1 MADFPMT
8 PVLPGAPG
16 LAPMAGPGPATPP
29 MTAQELPLEVRLKYG
44 SDLHTAIL
52 SKLNHRLNISQKK
65 IEERY
70 DAWDEVDEHCRLF
83 VDLSRYAKKGDK
95 SVDTSKRE
103 QPVQRSIV
111 VPFSYAVLDVFLTQL
126 LGLFGSR
133 DPMVQVQGRGPEDI
147 QKAKIVEAVLAY
159 DLQEMQALSVLHSFC
174 QDAIKYGLG
183 VVYDVWDERPGWVYG
198 QYPETV
204 AGQLMKLLGIPAK
217 PVFGTLAE
225 FCRWINVDPFLFW
238 PDPRFPLS
246 QLQDGEFV
254 GHRTHRGYHWLIER
268 KQRAD
273 GSGGPYFNLEF
284 LSEIQAE
291 RGTEAERTRSRTLTS
306 EMISGRSGD
315 EKDRGVYA
323 LDHMQVKLVPSDW
336 NLGDGEDPEIWWFTW
351 AEKALIIR
359 AHKSEYEHGQ
369 FTYAVGEANPDPHTL
384 FNPGKIEDADGIQ
397 RWLDWII
404 NANMESVRKELNDAG
419 IVNDDLVEIQD
430 VLNPNAGRWIRL
442 TPKGKE
448 HIRSGGS
455 IEGSA
460 IMRFPPMDRGS
471 VNMGLVGQLFDQGQ
485 RMFGLADPIQGMP
498 TPDKR
503 TLGEIQQITA
513 AASQRLSMMARLMDA
528 SAITPLARR
537 MISNRLQFTSQPMWY
552 RIPGSLA
559 ADMGPGPIM
568 VEGKDAIA
576 GNFDY
581 LPATAMLPQDPAR
594 NAQVWI
600 QLMEAIGKY
609 PMLLAPGPDGK
620 ALNFSAIFKEAVTA
634 LGIRNLE
641 QFKVQVMP
649 NPAVAAGVQAGNLVP
664 AGGGGPQPGPPEQG
678 GPIG

>member
-1 MADFPMT
+1 MT
-8 PVLPGAPG
+8 PVLPGGPEAVPMPG
-16 LAPMAGPGPATPP
+16 MGPPGGPIT
-29 MTAQELPLEVRLKYG
+29 TQEIPLELRLRYG
-44 SDLHTAIL
+44 SDLHNKIL
-52 SKLNHRLNISQKK
+52 TKLNHRLNISQKK

-95 SVDTSKRE
+95 SLDTSKRE
-103 QPVQRSIV
+103 QPAQRSIV

-183 VVYDVWDERPGWVYG
+183 VIYDVWDERPGWIYG
-198 QYPETV
+198 QYPEGIGGMV
-204 AGQLMKLLGIPAK
+204 MKAIGMKPQ
-217 PVFGTLAE
+217 PVFGVLSE

-246 QLQDGEFV
+246 QLQDAEFC
-254 GHRTHRGYHWLIER
+254 GHRTHRGYHWLLER
-268 KQRAD
+268 KQKPD
-273 GSGGPYFNLEF
+273 GSGGPYFNLES
-284 LSEIQAE
+284 LNEIQGE
-291 RGTEAERTRSRTLTS
+291 RSNEDSRARSRAMTS
-306 EMISGRSGD
+306 EFISAKSSD
-315 EKDRGVYA
+315 DKDRGVFA
-323 LDHMQVKLVPSDW
+323 LDHMQVKLIPSDW
-336 NLGDGEDPEIWWFTW
+336 DLGDGEDPEIWWFTW
-351 AEKALIIR
+351 AEKSLIIR
-359 AHKSEYEHGQ
+359 VHKSEYEHGQ

-419 IVNDDLVEIQD
+419 VVNDDLLEIQD

-442 TPKGKE
+442 TPKGKQ
-448 HIRSGGS
+448 HVAGGGA
-455 IEGSA
+455 IEGQA
-460 IMRFPPMDRGS
+460 ILRFPPMDRGS
-471 VNMGLVGQLFDQGQ
+471 VNMGLVGSLFDQGQ

-513 AASQRLSMMARLMDA
+513 AATQRLTMIARLMDS

-552 RIPGSLA
+552 RIPGSLS

-568 VEGKDAIA
+568 VDGKDAIA
-576 GNFDY
+576 GNYDY
-581 LPATAMLPQDPAR
+581 VPATAMLPSDPAR

-600 QLMEAIGKY
+600 QLLEAIGKY
-609 PMLLAPGPDGK
+609 PMLLQPGPDGK
-620 ALNFSAIFKEAVTA
+620 ALNFSAIFKEAVSA

-641 QFKVQVMP
+641 QFKVQVIP
-649 NPAVAAGVQAGNLVP
+649 DQAAMAGAQAGNLVP
-664 AGGGGPQPGPPEQG
+664 AGAMAGGPQPGMPTQNAPVA
-678 GPIG
+678 